1 MSRRQTGKTTRL
13 YNLKKDDIFY
23 FPENVSIKY
32 IVTSTKGPNGEKQ
45 FYIRPVKHE
54 GLSFWQLN
62 TEVVF
67 VSTLKEYGE

>member
-1 MSRRQTGKTTRL
+1 MSRRQTGKTTSL
-13 YNLKKDDIFY
+13 YNLKKDDVFY

-32 IVTSTKGPNGEKQ
+32 IVTSTKGANGEKQ
-45 FYIRPVKHE
+45 FYIKSIQHE

-67 VSTLKEYGE
+67 VSTFKEYDE